1 MIYSETAADWVP
13 RWGKGSAKQ
22 IDKNAE
28 WAIEEKPGQ
37 EGKDP
42 FATRNQEKK
51 LNLLREK
58 RKELK
63 NDERNKKTGNKKE
76 DGNGKAPQK
85 TQFSKKDRKIKK
97 DEKATERISKDKKN
111 LSRTLETVQKSTASM
126 GNFDK
131 KLKNEKELN
140 ILKKKKKLI
149 LMLCSAEN
157 MKEIEI

>member
-22 IDKNAE
+22 IEKNVE
-28 WAIEEKPGQ
+28 WAIEEKPGM
-37 EGKDP
+37 EGKYP

-51 LNLLREK
+51 LGLLREK

-63 NDERNKKTGNKKE
+63 NDERIKKE
-76 DGNGKAPQK
+76 GGK
-85 TQFSKKDRKIKK
+85 TFSKKDRKIKK
-97 DEKATERISKDKKN
+97 DEKVIERISKDKKN
-111 LSRTLETVQKSTASM
+111 LSKTLETVQKSTASM

-140 ILKKKKKLI
+140 TIKKKE
-149 LMLCSAEN
+149 S
-157 MKEIEI
+157 

>member
-1 MIYSETAADWVP
+1 
-13 RWGKGSAKQ
+13 
-22 IDKNAE
+22 
-28 WAIEEKPGQ
+28 
-37 EGKDP
+37 
-42 FATRNQEKK
+42 
-51 LNLLREK
+51 
-58 RKELK
+58 LK

-140 ILKKKKKLI
+140 ILKKKKVDPNVMLSRKHERDRNIGI
-149 LMLCSAEN
+149 LSGVLGKKSS
-157 MKEIEI
+157 K

>member
-1 MIYSETAADWVP
+1 
-13 RWGKGSAKQ
+13 
-22 IDKNAE
+22 
-28 WAIEEKPGQ
+28 
-37 EGKDP
+37 
-42 FATRNQEKK
+42 
-51 LNLLREK
+51 
-58 RKELK
+58 LK

-131 KLKNEKELN
+131 KTQEWKRIKHFEE
-140 ILKKKKKLI
+140 KKKLI